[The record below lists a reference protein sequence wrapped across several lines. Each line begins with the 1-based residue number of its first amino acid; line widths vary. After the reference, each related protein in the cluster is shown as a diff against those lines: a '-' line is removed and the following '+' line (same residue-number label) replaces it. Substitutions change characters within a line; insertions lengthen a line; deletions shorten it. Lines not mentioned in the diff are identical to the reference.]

1 MESNTAPRKAQ
12 SKATKPAPGKKDAGI
27 GASKSKPKQKSTRA
41 PEVKRV
47 TRNPVGRPSSYRPE
61 YADQAMKYALLGA
74 NHERMADLFGV
85 AKSTFDLWIANIPE
99 FSDALKEGKDWAD
112 ANVAKSLYHR
122 ALGYS
127 HPEVDIKVINGKI
140 IQTPLIKHYP
150 PDTGAATLW
159 LKNRQPGIWRDKVE
173 NVLTGADGGPVRHRV
188 EIGFVKPE
196 PRE

>member
-1 MESNTAPRKAQ
+1 
-12 SKATKPAPGKKDAGI
+12 
-27 GASKSKPKQKSTRA
+27 
-41 PEVKRV
+41 
-47 TRNPVGRPSSYRPE
+47 
-61 YADQAMKYALLGA
+61 MKYALLGA
-74 NHERMADLFGV
+74 NHERMALLFGV

-127 HPEVDIKVINGKI
+127 HPDVDIKVVNGEI
-140 IQTPLIKHYP
+140 VQTPLTKHYP

-159 LKNRQPGIWRDKVE
+159 LKNRQPGTWRDKVE